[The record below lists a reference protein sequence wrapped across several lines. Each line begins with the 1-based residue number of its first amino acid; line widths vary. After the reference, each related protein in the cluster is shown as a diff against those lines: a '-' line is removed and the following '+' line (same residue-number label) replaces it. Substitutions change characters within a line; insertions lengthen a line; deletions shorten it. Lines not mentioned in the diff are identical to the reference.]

1 MCLSR
6 RVLVVQCV
14 SNCNICTC
22 VCSVF
27 DCLYIYIHISGFL
40 KVYVSYVSQSNF
52 CQLFFCE
59 KNPIIGRY
67 GLQPSQVGW
76 GSCERKTGSFTSPR
90 SCCKKKRNRNKWEKQ
105 TSIDTN
111 TESQSRHSHCVL
123 AGFYLRW
130 AMAKHGQAEL
140 RKKLT
145 TLATWLLLEIG

>member
-1 MCLSR
+1 MQLLHGTMVAQQKVPQLRISRLSHFAT
-6 RVLVVQCV
+6 
-14 SNCNICTC
+14 I
-22 VCSVF
+22 F
-27 DCLYIYIHISGFL
+27 FGYLYIYIYTGFL

-123 AGFYLRW
+123 AGFYLR
-130 AMAKHGQAEL
+130 
-140 RKKLT
+140 
-145 TLATWLLLEIG
+145 

>member
-1 MCLSR
+1 METSSR
-6 RVLVVQCV
+6 ASSSAWSKMLEAKSQLLLFKKELN
-14 SNCNICTC
+14 SSPLT
-22 VCSVF
+22 
-27 DCLYIYIHISGFL
+27 GFL